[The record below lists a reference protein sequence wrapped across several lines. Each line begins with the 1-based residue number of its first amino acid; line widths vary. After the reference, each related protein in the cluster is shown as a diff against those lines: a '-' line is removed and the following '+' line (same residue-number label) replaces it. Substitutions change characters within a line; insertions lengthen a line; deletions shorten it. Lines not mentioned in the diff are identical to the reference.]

1 MKFSISYKGK
11 LLGHPMNREQAEA
24 ALLKL
29 SLCMNNLQI
38 VQVTSEVPASMD
50 TRQRIIV

>member
-11 LLGHPMNREQAEA
+11 LLGHPMSREQAEA
-24 ALLKL
+24 ALQKL

-38 VQVTSEVPASMD
+38 VQVTSEAPAAVEP
-50 TRQRIIV
+50 RQRIIV